1 MALVAVQIKNARL
14 CLNNNQIWE
23 QKTWKKDIVCVAPY
37 FLIFVF
43 LQTAKIFTLGRK
55 MGKYI
60 YLFNMKGS
68 TILLPVLGNKQI
80 YPEVSKVQTAG
91 SLAPNHTS
99 TKLQSQ
105 D

>member
-1 MALVAVQIKNARL
+1 MSEQQKNLGTEDMEKRH
-14 CLNNNQIWE
+14 CLRG
-23 QKTWKKDIVCVAPY
+23 PP
-37 FLIFVF
+37 FFFV

-68 TILLPVLGNKQI
+68 TILLPVLGNKQNL
-80 YPEVSKVQTAG
+80 PEVSKVQTAG